1 MSTLLARANSIIP
14 ITAAADHTGLE
25 GYFVEIASGKAAVVN
40 AVTDIPLGVIVQGD
54 VADGK
59 DSIAVPGGIAGT
71 VKVKLGGA
79 VTAIGAFLTVT
90 TAGTVITDAG
100 SGARVQVARA
110 LETGAADELIE
121 AVLINPV
128 SIAS

>member
-1 MSTLLARANSIIP
+1 MSTLLARASSIIP
-14 ITAAADHTGLE
+14 ITAAADHTGKE
-25 GYFVEIASGKAAVVN
+25 GYFVEIATGKAAVVN
-40 AVTDIPLGVIVQGD
+40 AATDIPLGVIVQGD

-59 DSIAVPGGIAGT
+59 DSIAVPGGLAGT
-71 VKVKLGGA
+71 VKVKLGGD

-90 TAGTVITDAG
+90 ADGDVIADAG

-110 LETGAADELIE
+110 LETGADTELIE